1 MPRAARLVVP
11 GIALHVTQ
19 RGHNRDRCFFEPA
32 DYALYL
38 RLLALFARQ
47 HACAVHAYCLMP
59 NHVHL
64 LLTPQTYYGCA
75 RMMKRLAQCCTQH
88 VNKARKRTGSLW
100 EGRFHSCLVTSER
113 YALACYRYVEMNPV
127 KAGLAAHPADY
138 RWSSYHANA
147 HGQSSSFIE
156 PHPAYPGTPAYR
168 GLFSESL
175 DETLVDDLRKAT
187 RGGYA
192 AGVVRGRGRPGNRE
206 TGTDPVSG
214 QKQGQTPFSDAPET
228 GTDPL

>member
-1 MPRAARLVVP
+1 MPRVARLVEP
-11 GIALHVTQ
+11 GVALHVTQ

-64 LLTPQTYYGCA
+64 LLTPQVRDGCA
-75 RMMKRLAQCCTQH
+75 QLMKRLAQCCTQH
-88 VNKARKRTGSLW
+88 VNKVHKRTGSLW

-127 KAGLAAHPADY
+127 KAGLAAHPRDY
-138 RWSSYHANA
+138 RWSSYRANA
-147 HGQSSSFIE
+147 EGQTNSLIE
-156 PHPAYPGTPAYR
+156 PHPAFPGASAYR
-168 GLFSESL
+168 GLFDGL
-175 DETLVDDLRKAT
+175 FDEALVEDLRKAT

-192 AGVVRGRGRPGNRE
+192 VGAIRLRKRRGIGR
-206 TGTDPVSG
+206 
-214 QKQGQTPFSDAPET
+214 K
-228 GTDPL
+228 